1 MEIYKL
7 KNLNNGD
14 ILLEKVILNDSEYI
28 IINENNGNKLLKKIK
43 NIKIDK
49 IEDIKKYNFIKSD
62 ILLCSLNNKVITKLK
77 YKSILDNIYNIIND
91 GTKIIRDSKLKI
103 KTTNKNDEGFYY
115 LEDLGISI
123 QGVNSNKS
131 LLEIINQCVKNEI
144 TLIMKI
150 KLNNK
155 TNIDINF

>member
-7 KNLNNGD
+7 TNFDNGD
-14 ILLEKVILNDSEYI
+14 ILLEKVILNDSEYT

-43 NIKIDK
+43 NVKINK
-49 IEDIKKYNFIKSD
+49 IEDIKKHNFTKSD

-77 YKSILDNIYNIIND
+77 YKFILNNVYKIIND
-91 GTKIIRDSKLKI
+91 GTKIIRDSKLNI
-103 KTTNKNDEGFYY
+103 KTTNKIDEGFYY

-123 QGVNSNKS
+123 QGTDSNKS

-144 TLIMKI
+144 NLIMKI